1 MIAFFRLMQL
11 GSKYHQDWFVIL
23 RVGLGILLFTKGIN
37 IINNTVQLE
46 AILTNTK
53 QTELVASWFAF
64 VIAWA
69 HIFGGLFIIIGL
81 FTRIFC
87 LVQLPIV
94 IVALGMSV
102 SYHILSGYALFEI
115 IVGFVLLVFFSLEGG
130 GKLSLDS
137 YYVSREIEDL
147 RIIEKKN
154 FWKAAQE

>member
-1 MIAFFRLMQL
+1 MIALYRLMQL
-11 GSKYHQDWFVIL
+11 GSKYHRDWFVIL

-46 AILTNTK
+46 EILSNTK
-53 QTELVASWFAF
+53 HVELYASWLAF

-69 HIFGGLFIIIGL
+69 HIFGGLFIVMGL

-94 IVALGMSV
+94 LVALSMSV

-115 IVGFVLLVFFSLEGG
+115 ITGFVLLVFFSLEGG
-130 GKLSLDS
+130 GALSLDS
-137 YYVSREIEDL
+137 HYFLRKKEDL
-147 RIIEKKN
+147 DIVAE
-154 FWKAAQE
+154 

>member
-1 MIAFFRLMQL
+1 MIALYKLMQL
-11 GSKYHQDWFVIL
+11 GSRYHRDWFVIL

-37 IINNTVQLE
+37 FINNTVQLE
-46 AILTNTK
+46 EILSSTK
-53 QTELVASWFAF
+53 HVELYASWFAF

-69 HIFGGLFIIIGL
+69 HIFGGLFIVMGL

-94 IVALGMSV
+94 LVALSMSV

-130 GKLSLDS
+130 GVLSLDR
-137 YYVSREIEDL
+137 YYILRENEDL
-147 RIIEKKN
+147 RILEKKRL
-154 FWKAAQE
+154 WKAMSK

>member
-46 AILTNTK
+46 AILTNTHR
-53 QTELVASWFAF
+53 TELVASWFAF

-81 FTRIFC
+81 FTRTFC

-115 IVGFVLLVFFSLEGG
+115 IVGFVLLVFFSMEGG
-130 GKLSLDS
+130 GAISLDH
-137 YYVSREIEDL
+137 YYIFRKEADIRNL
-147 RIIEKKN
+147 EKKIL
-154 FWKAAQE
+154 WEAVQ